1 MKAAVCALL
10 VSLVATSLAAAGP
23 QFPPLTG
30 RVVDQAGILS
40 HDTEQDLARLLEA
53 FETKSGV
60 QLVVATVT
68 DLGGEDLDTY
78 SVDLARHWQIGQKG
92 KNNGAVLLVAPTEHA
107 IKIEVGYGLEGQ
119 LTDAL
124 ASEIIHQRMLPAFRR
139 GDYDGGVREGVQAII
154 EVVGGEY
161 QSASPAKSHSV
172 RQNIPV
178 GVFWLLMILLL
189 LGGIGGGRRRG
200 LRSVARAAA
209 WGIMLGG
216 MGGGRRGGGY
226 GGDFGSG
233 GGGFGGGGFKGGGG
247 SFGGGGASGRW

>member
-1 MKAAVCALL
+1 MKLAGCAL
-10 VSLVATSLAAAGP
+10 VASLVVSPLAAADAKV
-23 QFPPLTG
+23 PPLTG

-40 HDTEQDLARLLEA
+40 QDTENDLTRLLDA
-53 FETKSGV
+53 FESKSGV

-68 DLGGEDLDTY
+68 DLGGQDLDTY
-78 SVDLARHWQIGQKG
+78 SVDLARQWAIGQKG
-92 KNNGAVLLVAPTEHA
+92 NNNGVVLLVAPTERA
-107 IKIEVGYGLEGQ
+107 IKIEVGYGLEGE

-124 ASEIIHQRMLPAFRR
+124 SSEIIHQRMLPAFRK
-139 GDYDGGVREGVQAII
+139 GDYDGGVREGVHAII

-161 QSASPAKSHSV
+161 QPATQGRGHTV

-178 GVFWLLMILLL
+178 GMFWLLMILFL

-200 LRSVARAAA
+200 LRGVARAAA

-226 GGDFGSG
+226 GGDFG
-233 GGGFGGGGFKGGGG
+233 GGGGFKGGGG